1 MPPKRKAVPDG
12 STATM
17 AGACR
22 RSSRVGRTATTP
34 VAEPSNVAKAAKAMP
49 PNEESPAKRPKRNP
63 KRGAKKDPWDEEK
76 LLTSSESPL
85 TYIDLVKVL
94 AHPDAWNCLDEDEK
108 KEILSLLPDTVHPNP
123 EPDLEDPDSKIP
135 PIPQEFLRYS
145 NTWREGV
152 RQFQVDLEAG
162 RYDPEWL
169 RQAADAMEE
178 RARGDF
184 DDFKEQEFEEFWG
197 QKQKLDHRVVA
208 GESSSVKLKTLIEHG
223 IIQKGDVWKYT
234 RVVGKTVKITIEKE
248 AKVVDLVDSTLTFA
262 IPPGKRVFLAT
273 TESSKTS
280 EKENGKGDDD
290 KETAEEED
298 NPRPE
303 PEPEP
308 EPEPRPDISAATDS
322 KSEKAPD
329 LEINSTLEAPEAEKT
344 NMPVEIVVP
353 TAEPAVAVTPPPTA
367 DTPNGNVVTQPDQA
381 PGHDSTETAP
391 VETKDEAAGTVPES
405 EPEPIENII
414 LPNVAEPGSLAKKIM
429 EMDGRIKNPPSSN
442 AWKLFRCYRNNQDM
456 GSLWE
461 VRQTWYLKTH

>member
-12 STATM
+12 SITTTT

-22 RSSRVGRTATTP
+22 RSQRVRRTATAP
-34 VAEPSNVAKAAKAMP
+34 VAEPSNVAKAVKTMS
-49 PNEESPAKRPKRNP
+49 PNEESPSKKPKRNP
-63 KRGAKKDPWDEEK
+63 KRGAKKDPWDEGK

-85 TYIDLVKVL
+85 IYIDLVKVL

-123 EPDLEDPDSKIP
+123 EPNPEDPDSKIP

-178 RARGDF
+178 RSRGDF

-197 QKQKLDHRVVA
+197 QKQKLDYRALA

-223 IIQKGDVWKYT
+223 IIQNGDVWKFT
-234 RVVGKTVKITIEKE
+234 RAFQVGKTEKILVEKE
-248 AKVVDLVDSTLTFA
+248 AKVVDVVDSTLTFA
-262 IPPGKRVFLAT
+262 IPPGKRVFLAAA
-273 TESSKTS
+273 ESSNTS
-280 EKENGKGDDD
+280 DKENGKGDTD
-290 KETAEEED
+290 KENTKED
-298 NPRPE
+298 DNLRPE
-303 PEPEP
+303 PETH
-308 EPEPRPDISAATDS
+308 PDVNAATDP
-322 KSEKAPD
+322 KSEKASNS
-329 LEINSTLEAPEAEKT
+329 EINSDLEAPEAEKS
-344 NMPVEIVVP
+344 NISVEIVVP
-353 TAEPAVAVTPPPTA
+353 TAAEPAVAVASPPTT
-367 DTPNGNVVTQPDQA
+367 DTPNGNVLTAPSQA
-381 PGHDSTETAP
+381 LGNDSTEEAP
-391 VETKDEAAGTVPES
+391 IETNDEAAIVPIVPES
-405 EPEPIENII
+405 EPGPIENII
-414 LPNVAEPGSLAKKIM
+414 LPNVAGPQTLANKIL
-429 EMDGRIKNPPSSN
+429 EMDGRITNPPNSN
-442 AWKLFRCYRNNQDM
+442 AWKQFRCYRNNQDM